1 MRKAWIAVFFG
12 FMAGCTPVK
21 KESIYSSSEAYVDLR
36 PYIGASGYEL
46 YGSPEELLK
55 KLEMLGGAQK
65 DFETNSEYGKR
76 VSALHRSAVFS
87 RIPDFDIK
95 FNKETGAISFE
106 SMMFD
111 VKDLGYKAEGNN
123 KVGQFGNSHLSID
136 LLAVDAVKGSYTGQN
151 SFGVKA
157 EVDVLVSDRIYL
169 VFPPFPNVSSRT
181 VFASL
186 VSELDISAKEL
197 EEQRGNIRLAVLFEP
212 RGKVLQAD
220 KHYGTATLSNRR
232 DATVNNYYI
241 DMNLAGIGV
250 VNIKTNKIYSKRVRV
265 KLKVL

>member
-1 MRKAWIAVFFG
+1 MRKAWMAVFLG
-12 FMAGCTPVK
+12 LLAGCTPVK
-21 KESIYSSSEAYVDLR
+21 KESIYSPSEAYVDLR
-36 PYIGASGYEL
+36 PYVDNSGYEL
-46 YGSPEELLK
+46 YDSPEKLLA
-55 KLEMLGGAQK
+55 KLDVLGGAQK
-65 DFETNSEYGKR
+65 EFETNSEFGKR
-76 VSALHRSAVFS
+76 VSVLHKSAVFS
-87 RIPDFDIK
+87 QIPDFDIK

-111 VKDLGYKAEGNN
+111 VKDLGYKAE
-123 KVGQFGNSHLSID
+123 KTTVGQFGNSHLSID
-136 LLAVDAVKGSYTGQN
+136 LLAVDKVKGSYTGQN
-151 SFGVKA
+151 AFGAKA

-169 VFPPFPNVSSRT
+169 VFPPFPNVSNRT

-186 VSELDISAKEL
+186 VAELNISAKEL

-232 DATVNNYYI
+232 DTTVNNYYI